1 MGGGVGSQSM
11 RAVKEKLMAEI
22 AVDRGQIQVVQ
33 PGHQYRLRIDGRHA
47 IVGLLT
53 LEQEQPAGVRIEWF
67 ANNGVDV
74 LAHDTIV
81 RAGENT
87 HCRYC
92 STALLTIEGGIGSI
106 FWDLCQP

>member
-1 MGGGVGSQSM
+1 
-11 RAVKEKLMAEI
+11 LAEI
-22 AVDRGQIQVVQ
+22 AVNRAKIQIVQ
-33 PGHQYRLRIDGRHA
+33 PGKRYRLRIDGRHA

-67 ANNGVDV
+67 ADNGVDV
-74 LAHDTIV
+74 LANDTIV

-92 STALLTIEGGIGSI
+92 STALLTIEGGSGSI